1 MEPALNPYRP
11 GAGLQPPELAG
22 RGDQIKYFDFLIIRA
37 KHKTVDRGM
46 VMSGLR
52 GVGKTALMNKLVQMA
67 ETHSWVCVVTEGQTS
82 NYGVGDVRRRLG
94 AEIQAALVKFSM
106 RFRLGTGIE
115 HLSQMVGRFT
125 LSVGPV
131 SLEHSPEPG
140 ASGLLDLDVE
150 QLVTAI
156 AQAARERGC
165 AFAIFVD
172 EMQDLDPE
180 LLGALIVAQHKA
192 QQQALP
198 FYLIGTGLPNLPAT
212 LTASRSYAERLFSYS
227 VIGPLADQAAR
238 EALEIPAGRVGCS
251 YTPQAVTHL
260 VTTSHGYPYFLQE
273 YGKAIWDL
281 AAEKTFTIEDA
292 HAAVLV
298 GQAQLDAG
306 FFPARWER
314 ASAREREFMAAM
326 TSGGEL
332 EIPTAEVARILG
344 LKRTELGPVRQSL
357 LRKGLI
363 YMPERGKVAFS
374 VPGMASYIARATQ
387 EDHEDE

>member
-22 RGDQIKYFDFLIIRA
+22 REGQLKYFDFLIIRA

-67 ETHSWVCVVTEGQTS
+67 EAHSWVCVVTEGQTS
-82 NYGVGDVRRRLG
+82 RYGVDDVRRRLG

-106 RFRLGTGIE
+106 RFRLGTAIE

-131 SLEHSPEPG
+131 ALERNPEPG

-150 QLVTAI
+150 LLVVAI
-156 AQAARERGC
+156 AEAARERGC

-180 LLGALIVAQHKA
+180 LLSALIVAQHKA

-212 LTASRSYAERLFSYS
+212 LTVSRSYAERLFGYS
-227 VIGPLADQAAR
+227 VIGPLGEEPAR
-238 EALEIPAGRVGCS
+238 DALEIPAGRVGCS
-251 YTPQAVTHL
+251 YEPEAVNHL
-260 VTTSHGYPYFLQE
+260 VAASNGYPYFLQE

-281 AAEKTFTIEDA
+281 AQEKTFTMDDA
-292 HAAVLV
+292 RAAVLV

-314 ASAREREFMAAM
+314 ASTREREFMAAM
-326 TSGGEL
+326 ASGGEL
-332 EIPTAEVARILG
+332 GIATAEVARVLCQ
-344 LKRTELGPVRQSL
+344 KRTELGPVRQAL

-363 YMPERGKVAFS
+363 YVPERGTVAFS

-387 EDHEDE
+387 EDVEDE

>member
-22 RGDQIKYFDFLIIRA
+22 REDQIKYFDFLVIRA

-52 GVGKTALMNKLVQMA
+52 GVGKTTLMNKLVQMA
-67 ETHSWVCVVTEGQTS
+67 ETHNWVCVVTEGQTS
-82 NYGVGDVRRRLG
+82 SYGTADVRRRLG

-106 RFRLGTGIE
+106 RFRLGTGME
-115 HLSQMVGRFT
+115 HLSQMAGRFT
-125 LSVGPV
+125 LSVGPI

-156 AQAARERGC
+156 AEAARDRGC

-180 LLGALIVAQHKA
+180 LLSALIVAQHKA

-212 LTASRSYAERLFSYS
+212 LTTSRSYAERLFSYS
-227 VIGPLADQAAR
+227 VIGPLGEEAAR

-251 YTPQAVTHL
+251 YAPEAVSHL
-260 VTTSHGYPYFLQE
+260 VATSNGYPYFLQE

-281 AAEKTFTIEDA
+281 AEEKEFTLEDA
-292 HAAVLV
+292 RAAVLV

-326 TSGGEL
+326 AGGGEFG
-332 EIPTAEVARILG
+332 IATAEVAQVLG
-344 LKRTELGPVRQSL
+344 QKRTDLGPVRQAL

-363 YMPERGKVAFS
+363 YVPERGRVAFS
-374 VPGMASYIARATQ
+374 VPGMASYIARVTQ
-387 EDHEDE
+387 DEGEE

>member
-22 RGDQIKYFDFLIIRA
+22 REDQLKYFDFLVVRA

-67 ETHSWVCVVTEGQTS
+67 EVHSWACVVTEGQTS
-82 NYGVGDVRRRLG
+82 RYGVGDVRRRLG

-106 RFRLGTGIE
+106 RFRLETGIE
-115 HLSQMVGRFT
+115 HPSQMVGRFT
-125 LSVGPV
+125 LDLGPV
-131 SLEHSPEPG
+131 SLAHHPEPG

-156 AQAARERGC
+156 AEVARERGC
-165 AFAIFVD
+165 GFAIFVD

-180 LLGALIVAQHKA
+180 LLSALIVAQHKE
-192 QQQALP
+192 QQALP
-198 FYLIGTGLPNLPAT
+198 FYLVGTGLPNLPAV
-212 LTASRSYAERLFSYS
+212 LTASRSYAERLFGYS
-227 VIGPLADQAAR
+227 VIGPLDEDAAR
-238 EALEIPAGRVGCS
+238 EALEIPASRVGCS
-251 YTPQAVTHL
+251 FTREAVDHL
-260 VTTSHGYPYFLQE
+260 VTTSYGYPYFLQE

-281 AAEKTFTIEDA
+281 AAEKTFTVDDA
-292 HAAVLV
+292 RAAVLV

-314 ASAREREFMAAM
+314 ASVREREFMVAM
-326 TSGGEL
+326 ASGGEL
-332 EIPTAEVARILG
+332 EIATAKVARLLG
-344 LKRTELGPVRQSL
+344 QERAELGPARQSL

-363 YMPERGKVAFS
+363 YMPERGRVAFS
-374 VPGMASYIARATQ
+374 VPGMASYIARITQ
-387 EDHEDE
+387 EEGDE